1 MNELENTVDMTQELA
16 DDAQAGR
23 EVTLSDLMDNLT
35 GGAQAEETEATAE
48 QTGDSDPETQAQPQ
62 TEDKDKF
69 GRRIASALANQKRG
83 FQKDLDFSA
92 RVHGAAGDM
101 TDDEIA
107 DALRDYQARRIAES
121 DADISPKAARRIVE
135 AQERANQP
143 RADNPQRGE
152 AEAEVQSLYADGWTE
167 DELLALTTDAEVKRQ
182 FAAGVSL
189 RKAAKMYL
197 QRQQTV
203 QQTVQPQTP
212 KRGVPTAKT
221 AGSGAP
227 PDDNAIANMTDAEFD
242 AFQKRVE
249 RATMEGKRVKF

>member
-1 MNELENTVDMTQELA
+1 MDELENTVDMTQELA
-16 DDAQAGR
+16 DDAQAGQ
-23 EVTLSDLMDNLT
+23 EVTMDDLMDNLT
-35 GGAQAEETEATAE
+35 GDAQETDETAE
-48 QTGDSDPETQAQPQ
+48 QTGDGDPETQAQPQ

-83 FQKDLDFSA
+83 FQKDIDFSA

-107 DALRDYQARRIAES
+107 DALRDYRARKIAES
-121 DADISPKAARRIVE
+121 DTDISPKAARRLVE
-135 AQERANQP
+135 AQERANQS
-143 RADNPQRGE
+143 RADNPQMGQ

-182 FAAGVSL
+182 FASGVSL

-203 QQTVQPQTP
+203 PPQPQ

-249 RATMEGKRVKF
+249 RAAMEGKRVKF

>member
-35 GGAQAEETEATAE
+35 GGAQAETDETAE
-48 QTGDSDPETQAQPQ
+48 QTGDGDPETQAQPQ

-107 DALRDYQARRIAES
+107 EALRDYQARRIAES

-135 AQERANQP
+135 AQERANQTQ
-143 RADNPQRGE
+143 ADNPQRGQ
-152 AEAEVQSLYADGWTE
+152 AETEVQSLYADGWTE

-197 QRQQTV
+197 QRQQTA
-203 QQTVQPQTP
+203 QPQTP

-249 RATMEGKRVKF
+249 RAAMEGKRVRL

>member
-1 MNELENTVDMTQELA
+1 MDELENTVDMTQGLA
-16 DDAQAGR
+16 DDAQAGQ
-23 EVTLSDLMDNLT
+23 EVTMDDLMDNLT
-35 GGAQAEETEATAE
+35 GGAQETDETAE
-48 QTGDSDPETQAQPQ
+48 QTGDGDPETQAQPQ
-62 TEDKDKF
+62 TDDKDKF

-83 FQKDLDFSA
+83 FQKDIDFSA

-107 DALRDYQARRIAES
+107 DALRDYRARKIAES

-135 AQERANQP
+135 AQERANQTQ
-143 RADNPQRGE
+143 ADNPQRGE

-197 QRQQTV
+197 QRQQTAPP
-203 QQTVQPQTP
+203 QPQ

-249 RATMEGKRVKF
+249 RAAMEGKRVRL

>member
-1 MNELENTVDMTQELA
+1 MNELENTVDMTQGLA
-16 DDAQAGR
+16 DDAQAGQ
-23 EVTLSDLMDNLT
+23 EVTMDDLMDNLT
-35 GGAQAEETEATAE
+35 GGAQETDETAE
-48 QTGDSDPETQAQPQ
+48 QTGDGDPETKAQPQ

-69 GRRIASALANQKRG
+69 GRRIASPLVNQKRG
-83 FQKDLDFSA
+83 FQKDIDFSA

-107 DALRDYQARRIAES
+107 DALRDYRARKIAES
-121 DADISPKAARRIVE
+121 DTDISPKAARRIVE
-135 AQERANQP
+135 AQERANQTQ
-143 RADNPQRGE
+143 ADNPQRGE

-197 QRQQTV
+197 QRQQT
-203 QQTVQPQTP
+203 TPPQPQ

-249 RATMEGKRVKF
+249 RAAMEGKRVRI

>member
-23 EVTLSDLMDNLT
+23 EVTMDDLMDNLT
-35 GGAQAEETEATAE
+35 GGAQAETEETAE
-48 QTGDSDPETQAQPQ
+48 QTGDGDPETQAQPQ

-135 AQERANQP
+135 AQERANQS
-143 RADNPQRGE
+143 RADNPQMGQ
-152 AEAEVQSLYADGWTE
+152 AEAEVQSLYADGWTT
-167 DELLALTTDAEVKRQ
+167 DELRVLTNDAEVQRL

-197 QRQQTV
+197 QR

-227 PDDNAIANMTDAEFD
+227 PDDNAITNMTDAEFD

-249 RATMEGKRVKF
+249 RAAMEGKRVKF

>member
-1 MNELENTVDMTQELA
+1 MD
-16 DDAQAGR
+16 
-23 EVTLSDLMDNLT
+23 DLMDNLT
-35 GGAQAEETEATAE
+35 GGAQAETEETAE

-83 FQKDLDFSA
+83 FQKDIDFSA

-101 TDDEIA
+101 TDDEITE
-107 DALRDYQARRIAES
+107 ALRDYQARRIAES
-121 DADISPKAARRIVE
+121 DTDISPKAARRIVE
-135 AQERANQP
+135 AQERANQTQT
-143 RADNPQRGE
+143 DNPQRGD
-152 AEAEVQSLYADGWTE
+152 AEAEVQSLYADGWTT
-167 DELLALTTDAEVKRQ
+167 DELRVLTNDAEVQRL

-197 QRQQTV
+197 QR

-227 PDDNAIANMTDAEFD
+227 PDNNAIANMTDAEFD

-249 RATMEGKRVKF
+249 RAAMEGKRVRF

>member
-1 MNELENTVDMTQELA
+1 MDELENTVDMTQGLA
-16 DDAQAGR
+16 DDAQAGQ
-23 EVTLSDLMDNLT
+23 EVTMDDLMDNLT
-35 GGAQAEETEATAE
+35 GGAQETEETAE
-48 QTGDSDPETQAQPQ
+48 QTGDGDPETQAQPQ
-62 TEDKDKF
+62 TEDNKDKF

-83 FQKDLDFSA
+83 FQKDIDFSA

-101 TDDEIA
+101 TDDEITE
-107 DALRDYQARRIAES
+107 ALRDYQARRIAES

-135 AQERANQP
+135 AQERANQS
-143 RADNPQRGE
+143 RADNPQMGQ

-167 DELLALTTDAEVKRQ
+167 EELLALTTDAEVKRQ
-182 FAAGVSL
+182 FAEGVSL

-197 QRQQTV
+197 QRQQTKP
-203 QQTVQPQTP
+203 PQTP

-249 RATMEGKRVKF
+249 RAAMEGKRVRI

>member
-1 MNELENTVDMTQELA
+1 MEEIENTVDMTQELA
-16 DDAQAGR
+16 DDAQAGH
-23 EVTLSDLMDNLT
+23 EVTMDDLMDNLT
-35 GGAQAEETEATAE
+35 GDAQETDETAE
-48 QTGDSDPETQAQPQ
+48 QTGDGDPETQAQPQ

-83 FQKDLDFSA
+83 FQRDLDFSA

-101 TDDEIA
+101 TDDEITE
-107 DALRDYQARRIAES
+107 ALRDYQARRIAES

-135 AQERANQP
+135 AQERANQS
-143 RADNPQRGE
+143 RADNPQMGQ

-197 QRQQTV
+197 QRQQTA
-203 QQTVQPQTP
+203 QPQTP
-212 KRGVPTAKT
+212 KRRVPTAKT

-242 AFQKRVE
+242 ALQKRVE
-249 RATMEGKRVKF
+249 RAAMEGKRVRL

>member
-1 MNELENTVDMTQELA
+1 MEELENTVDMTQELA
-16 DDAQAGR
+16 DDAQAGQ

-35 GGAQAEETEATAE
+35 GGAQAAETEETAE
-48 QTGDSDPETQAQPQ
+48 QTGDGDPETQAQPQ
-62 TEDKDKF
+62 TEDNKDKF

-83 FQKDLDFSA
+83 FQKDIDFSA

-101 TDDEIA
+101 TDDEITE
-107 DALRDYQARRIAES
+107 ALRDYQARRIAES

-135 AQERANQP
+135 AQERANQTQ
-143 RADNPQRGE
+143 ADNPQRGE

-167 DELLALTTDAEVKRQ
+167 DELLALTNDAEVQRQ
-182 FAAGVSL
+182 FASGMSL

-197 QRQQTV
+197 QRQQTKP
-203 QQTVQPQTP
+203 PQTP

-249 RATMEGKRVKF
+249 RAAMEGKRVKF

>member
-1 MNELENTVDMTQELA
+1 MDELENTVDMTQELA
-16 DDAQAGR
+16 DDAQAGQ

-35 GGAQAEETEATAE
+35 GWAQAETEETAE
-48 QTGDSDPETQAQPQ
+48 QTGDGDPETQAQPQ
-62 TEDKDKF
+62 TEDNKDKF

-83 FQKDLDFSA
+83 FQKDIDFSA

-101 TDDEIA
+101 TDDEITE
-107 DALRDYQARRIAES
+107 ALRDYQARRIAES

-135 AQERANQP
+135 AQERANQS
-143 RADNPQRGE
+143 RADNPQMGQ
-152 AEAEVQSLYADGWTE
+152 AEAEVQSLYADGWTV
-167 DELLALTTDAEVKRQ
+167 DELRALTADAEVQRQ
-182 FAAGVSL
+182 FAEGVSL

-197 QRQQTV
+197 QRQQTKP
-203 QQTVQPQTP
+203 PQTP

-249 RATMEGKRVKF
+249 RAAMEGKRVKF

>member
-1 MNELENTVDMTQELA
+1 MDELENTVDMTQELA
-16 DDAQAGR
+16 DDAQAGQ

-35 GGAQAEETEATAE
+35 GGAQAEETAE

-62 TEDKDKF
+62 TEDNKDKF

-83 FQKDLDFSA
+83 FQKDIDFSA

-107 DALRDYQARRIAES
+107 DALRDYRARKIAES
-121 DADISPKAARRIVE
+121 DTDISPKAARKIVE
-135 AQERANQP
+135 AQERANQS
-143 RADNPQRGE
+143 RADNPQMGQ

-182 FAAGVSL
+182 FASGVSL

-197 QRQQTV
+197 QRQQTK
-203 QQTVQPQTP
+203 QPQTP

-249 RATMEGKRVKF
+249 RAAMEGKRVKF

>member
-35 GGAQAEETEATAE
+35 GGAQAETEETAE
-48 QTGDSDPETQAQPQ
+48 QTGDGDPETQAQPQ

-107 DALRDYQARRIAES
+107 EALRDYQARRIAES

-135 AQERANQP
+135 AQERANQT
-143 RADNPQRGE
+143 RADNPQMGQ
-152 AEAEVQSLYADGWTE
+152 AEAEVQSLYADGWTV
-167 DELLALTTDAEVKRQ
+167 DELQVLATDAEVQRQ

-197 QRQQTV
+197 QRQQTA
-203 QQTVQPQTP
+203 QPQTP

-227 PDDNAIANMTDAEFD
+227 PDDDAIANMTDAEFD

-249 RATMEGKRVKF
+249 RAAMEGKRVRI

>member
-35 GGAQAEETEATAE
+35 GGAQAETEETAE
-48 QTGDSDPETQAQPQ
+48 QTGDGDPETQAQPQ

-107 DALRDYQARRIAES
+107 EALRDYQARRIAES
-121 DADISPKAARRIVE
+121 DTDISPKAARRIVE
-135 AQERANQP
+135 AQERANQT
-143 RADNPQRGE
+143 RADNPQRGQ
-152 AEAEVQSLYADGWTE
+152 AETEVQSLYADGWTE

-203 QQTVQPQTP
+203 QPQTP

-242 AFQKRVE
+242 ALQKRVE
-249 RATMEGKRVKF
+249 RAAMEGKRVRL

>member
-35 GGAQAEETEATAE
+35 GGAQAETEETAE
-48 QTGDSDPETQAQPQ
+48 QTGDGDPETQAQPQ

-83 FQKDLDFSA
+83 FQRDLDFSA

-107 DALRDYQARRIAES
+107 EALRDYQARRIAES

-135 AQERANQP
+135 AQERANQT
-143 RADNPQRGE
+143 RADNPQTGQ
-152 AEAEVQSLYADGWTE
+152 AEADVQSLYADGWTV
-167 DELLALTTDAEVKRQ
+167 DELQALTTDAEVQRQ

-197 QRQQTV
+197 QR

-242 AFQKRVE
+242 VFQKRVE
-249 RATMEGKRVKF
+249 RAAMEGKRVRL

>member
-1 MNELENTVDMTQELA
+1 MDELENTVDMTQELA

-35 GGAQAEETEATAE
+35 GGAQAETEETAE
-48 QTGDSDPETQAQPQ
+48 QTGDGDPETQAQPQ

-107 DALRDYQARRIAES
+107 EALRDYQARRIAES

-135 AQERANQP
+135 AQERANQT
-143 RADNPQRGE
+143 RADNPQRGQ
-152 AEAEVQSLYADGWTE
+152 AETEVQSLYADGWTE

-203 QQTVQPQTP
+203 QPQTP

-242 AFQKRVE
+242 ALQKRVE
-249 RATMEGKRVKF
+249 RAAMEGKRVRL

>member
-1 MNELENTVDMTQELA
+1 MDELENTVDMTQELA
-16 DDAQAGR
+16 DDAQAGQ

-35 GGAQAEETEATAE
+35 DGAQAEETETTAE
-48 QTGDSDPETQAQPQ
+48 QTGDGDPETQAQPQ

-83 FQKDLDFSA
+83 FQKDIDFSA

-101 TDDEIA
+101 TDDEITE
-107 DALRDYQARRIAES
+107 ALRDYQARRIAES
-121 DADISPKAARRIVE
+121 DTDISPKAARRIVE
-135 AQERANQP
+135 AQERANQS
-143 RADNPQRGE
+143 RADNPQMGQ
-152 AEAEVQSLYADGWTE
+152 AEAEVQSLYADGWTV
-167 DELLALTTDAEVKRQ
+167 DELRALSADAEVQRQ
-182 FAAGVSL
+182 FAEGMSL

-197 QRQQTV
+197 QRQQTA
-203 QQTVQPQTP
+203 QPQAP

>member
-35 GGAQAEETEATAE
+35 GGAQAETEETAE
-48 QTGDSDPETQAQPQ
+48 QTGDGDPETQAQPQ

-83 FQKDLDFSA
+83 FQRDLDFSA

-107 DALRDYQARRIAES
+107 EALRDYQARRIAES

-135 AQERANQP
+135 AQERANQT
-143 RADNPQRGE
+143 RADNPQTGQ
-152 AEAEVQSLYADGWTE
+152 AEADVQSLYADGWTV
-167 DELLALTTDAEVKRQ
+167 DELQALTTDAEVQRQ

-203 QQTVQPQTP
+203 QPQTP

-221 AGSGAP
+221 AGSGVP

-242 AFQKRVE
+242 ALQKRVE
-249 RATMEGKRVKF
+249 RAAMEGKRVRL

>member
-35 GGAQAEETEATAE
+35 GGAQAETEETAE
-48 QTGDSDPETQAQPQ
+48 QTGDGDPETQAQPQ

-83 FQKDLDFSA
+83 FQKDIDFSA

-107 DALRDYQARRIAES
+107 EALRDYQARRIAES

-135 AQERANQP
+135 AQERANQT
-143 RADNPQRGE
+143 RADNPQRGQ
-152 AEAEVQSLYADGWTE
+152 AETEVQSLYADGWTE
-167 DELLALTTDAEVKRQ
+167 DELLALTTDAEVQRQ

-203 QQTVQPQTP
+203 QPQTP

-221 AGSGAP
+221 AGSGVP

-242 AFQKRVE
+242 ALQKRVE
-249 RATMEGKRVKF
+249 RAAMEGKRVRL

>member
-35 GGAQAEETEATAE
+35 GGAQAETEETAE
-48 QTGDSDPETQAQPQ
+48 QTGDGDPETQAQPQ

-107 DALRDYQARRIAES
+107 EALRDYQARRIAES
-121 DADISPKAARRIVE
+121 DTDISPKAARRIVE
-135 AQERANQP
+135 AQERANQS
-143 RADNPQRGE
+143 RADSPQMGQ
-152 AEAEVQSLYADGWTE
+152 AEAEVQSLYADGWTV
-167 DELLALTTDAEVKRQ
+167 DELQALATDAEVQRQ

-197 QRQQTV
+197 QR

-242 AFQKRVE
+242 ALQKRVE
-249 RATMEGKRVKF
+249 RAAMEGKRVRL

>member
-1 MNELENTVDMTQELA
+1 MEEIENTVDMTQELA
-16 DDAQAGR
+16 DDAQAGQ

-35 GGAQAEETEATAE
+35 GDAQAEETEATAE
-48 QTGDSDPETQAQPQ
+48 QTGDGDPETQAQPQ

-83 FQKDLDFSA
+83 FQKDIDFSA

-107 DALRDYQARRIAES
+107 EALRDYQARRIAES
-121 DADISPKAARRIVE
+121 DTDISPKAARRIVE
-135 AQERANQP
+135 AQERANQS
-143 RADNPQRGE
+143 RADNPQMGQ

-182 FAAGVSL
+182 FASGVSL

-197 QRQQTV
+197 QRQQTKP
-203 QQTVQPQTP
+203 PQAP

-221 AGSGAP
+221 AGSGEP

-249 RATMEGKRVKF
+249 RAAMEGKRVKF

>member
-35 GGAQAEETEATAE
+35 GGAQAETDETAE
-48 QTGDSDPETQAQPQ
+48 QTGDGDPETQAQPQ

-107 DALRDYQARRIAES
+107 EALRDYQARRIAES

-135 AQERANQP
+135 AQERANQS
-143 RADNPQRGE
+143 RADDPQRRQ
-152 AEAEVQSLYADGWTE
+152 AAAEVNSLYADGWTE
-167 DELLALTTDAEVKRQ
+167 DELRVLTNDAEVQRQ

-197 QRQQTV
+197 QR

-249 RATMEGKRVKF
+249 RAAMEGKRVKF

>member
-23 EVTLSDLMDNLT
+23 EVTMDDLMDNLT
-35 GGAQAEETEATAE
+35 GGAQAETEETAE
-48 QTGDSDPETQAQPQ
+48 QTGDGDPETQAQPQ

-135 AQERANQP
+135 AQERANQT
-143 RADNPQRGE
+143 RADNPQMGQ
-152 AEAEVQSLYADGWTE
+152 AETEVQSLYADGWTT
-167 DELLALTTDAEVKRQ
+167 DELRVLTNDAEVQRL

-197 QRQQTV
+197 QR

-249 RATMEGKRVKF
+249 RAAMEGKRVRL

>member
-35 GGAQAEETEATAE
+35 GGAQAETEETAE
-48 QTGDSDPETQAQPQ
+48 QSGDGDPETQAQPQ

-107 DALRDYQARRIAES
+107 EALRDYQALRIAES

-135 AQERANQP
+135 AQERANQTQ
-143 RADNPQRGE
+143 ADNPQRGQ
-152 AEAEVQSLYADGWTE
+152 AETEVQSLYADGWTE

-197 QRQQTV
+197 QRQQTA
-203 QQTVQPQTP
+203 QPQTP

-221 AGSGAP
+221 AGSGVP

-249 RATMEGKRVKF
+249 RAAMEGKRVKF

>member
-1 MNELENTVDMTQELA
+1 MEEIENTVDMTQGLA
-16 DDAQAGR
+16 DDAQAGQ

-35 GGAQAEETEATAE
+35 GGAQAETEETAE
-48 QTGDSDPETQAQPQ
+48 QTGDGDPETQAQPQ
-62 TEDKDKF
+62 TEDNKDKF

-83 FQKDLDFSA
+83 FQKDIDFSA

-101 TDDEIA
+101 TDDEITE
-107 DALRDYQARRIAES
+107 ALRDYQARRIAES
-121 DADISPKAARRIVE
+121 DTDISPKAARRIVE
-135 AQERANQP
+135 AQEKANQS
-143 RADNPQRGE
+143 RADNPQMGQ

-182 FAAGVSL
+182 FSEGMSL

-197 QRQQTV
+197 QRQQTKP
-203 QQTVQPQTP
+203 PQAP

-249 RATMEGKRVKF
+249 RAAMEGKRVKF

>member
-1 MNELENTVDMTQELA
+1 MDELENTVDMTQELA
-16 DDAQAGR
+16 DDAQAGQ

-35 GGAQAEETEATAE
+35 GGAQAETEKTAE
-48 QTGDSDPETQAQPQ
+48 QTGDGDPETQAQPQ
-62 TEDKDKF
+62 TEDNKDKF

-83 FQKDLDFSA
+83 FQKDIDFSA

-101 TDDEIA
+101 TDDEITE
-107 DALRDYQARRIAES
+107 ALRDYQARRITES

-135 AQERANQP
+135 AQERANQS
-143 RADNPQRGE
+143 RADNPQMGQ

-167 DELLALTTDAEVKRQ
+167 EELLALTTDAEVKRQ
-182 FAAGVSL
+182 FAEGMSL

-197 QRQQTV
+197 QRQQTKP
-203 QQTVQPQTP
+203 PQTP

-249 RATMEGKRVKF
+249 RAAMEGKRVRI

>member
-35 GGAQAEETEATAE
+35 GGAQAETEETAE
-48 QTGDSDPETQAQPQ
+48 QTGDGDPETQAQPQ

-83 FQKDLDFSA
+83 FQKDIDFSA

-107 DALRDYQARRIAES
+107 EALRDYQARRIAES

-135 AQERANQP
+135 AQERANQSQ
-143 RADNPQRGE
+143 ADNPQMGQ
-152 AEAEVQSLYADGWTE
+152 AETEVQSLYADGWTV
-167 DELLALTTDAEVKRQ
+167 DELQALATDAEVQRQ

-197 QRQQTV
+197 QR

-249 RATMEGKRVKF
+249 RAAMEGKRVRL

>member
-35 GGAQAEETEATAE
+35 GGAQAETEETAE
-48 QTGDSDPETQAQPQ
+48 QTGDGDPETQAQPQ

-135 AQERANQP
+135 AQERANQT
-143 RADNPQRGE
+143 RADNPQMGQ
-152 AEAEVQSLYADGWTE
+152 AETEVQSLYADGWTT
-167 DELLALTTDAEVKRQ
+167 DELRVLTNDAEVQRL

-197 QRQQTV
+197 QR

-249 RATMEGKRVKF
+249 RAAMEGKRVKL

>member
-1 MNELENTVDMTQELA
+1 MNELENTVDMTQGLA
-16 DDAQAGR
+16 DDAQAGQ
-23 EVTLSDLMDNLT
+23 EVTMDDLMDNLT
-35 GGAQAEETEATAE
+35 GGAQAETEETAE

-83 FQKDLDFSA
+83 FQKDIDFSA

-101 TDDEIA
+101 TDDEITE
-107 DALRDYQARRIAES
+107 ALRDYQARRIAES
-121 DADISPKAARRIVE
+121 DTDISPKAARRIVE
-135 AQERANQP
+135 AQERANQTQT
-143 RADNPQRGE
+143 DNPQRGD
-152 AEAEVQSLYADGWTE
+152 AEAEVQSLYADGWTT
-167 DELLALTTDAEVKRQ
+167 DELRVLTNDAEVQRL

-197 QRQQTV
+197 QR

-227 PDDNAIANMTDAEFD
+227 PDNNAIANMTDAEFD

-249 RATMEGKRVKF
+249 RAAMEGKRVRF

>member
-1 MNELENTVDMTQELA
+1 
-16 DDAQAGR
+16 
-23 EVTLSDLMDNLT
+23 
-35 GGAQAEETEATAE
+35 
-48 QTGDSDPETQAQPQ
+48 
-62 TEDKDKF
+62 
-69 GRRIASALANQKRG
+69 
-83 FQKDLDFSA
+83 
-92 RVHGAAGDM
+92 M

-107 DALRDYQARRIAES
+107 DALRDYRARKIAES
-121 DADISPKAARRIVE
+121 DTDISPKAARRIVE
-135 AQERANQP
+135 AQERANQTQ
-143 RADNPQRGE
+143 ADNPQRGE

-197 QRQQTV
+197 QRQQT
-203 QQTVQPQTP
+203 TPPQPQ

-249 RATMEGKRVKF
+249 RAAMEGKRVRI

>member
-35 GGAQAEETEATAE
+35 GGAQAETDETAE
-48 QTGDSDPETQAQPQ
+48 QTGDGDPETQAQPQ

-107 DALRDYQARRIAES
+107 EALRDYQARRIAES

-135 AQERANQP
+135 AQERANQS
-143 RADNPQRGE
+143 RADDPQRRQ
-152 AEAEVQSLYADGWTE
+152 AAAEVNSLYADGWTE
-167 DELLALTTDAEVKRQ
+167 DELRVLTNDAEVQRQ

-197 QRQQTV
+197 QRQQTA
-203 QQTVQPQTP
+203 QPQTP

-242 AFQKRVE
+242 ALQKRVE
-249 RATMEGKRVKF
+249 RAAMEGKRVRL